1 MMIAI
6 EIAAISSL
14 AMIVIGAAIW
24 MRIGQLTEAG
34 LVLHEQLNRAEQQQ
48 SRAEQQ
54 LHSIAKANVD
64 LMQQLSRLAADVIH
78 RELYSPDNSRH
89 EQAIE
94 AVRAGQPIS
103 ALIQEHGLSSEEAEL
118 IVSLHSNQ
126 ELPVDNASNHV
137 SGKPDHKM
145 HDRLVRT
152 DDAGS
157 LDERL
162 LSTGDID

>member
-6 EIAAISSL
+6 QMAAVTSL
-14 AMIVIGAAIW
+14 LMVVIGAAIW
-24 MRIGQLTEAG
+24 MRIGRLTEAG
-34 LVLHEQLNRAEQQQ
+34 LVLHEQLD
-48 SRAEQQ
+48 RAEQQ
-54 LHSIAKANVD
+54 LNRAEVKLHSLGDANAD
-64 LMQQLSRLAADVIH
+64 LMRQLSRLAADVIH
-78 RELYSPDNSRH
+78 RELYSQDDSRH

-118 IVSLHSNQ
+118 IVSLHASQ
-126 ELPVDNASNHV
+126 ELPVDTASNHV
-137 SGKPDHKM
+137 SGQPDLDAN
-145 HDRLVRT
+145 DRLVRT

-162 LSTGDID
+162 LGTGDID